1 MKITSTLEHY
11 ELLIDEGNDPVQDP
25 PELHTYMSRW
35 DGPLFFNSLIPKNK
49 VVLDIGVGTGRIA
62 KEVLE
67 MDCKYLVGID
77 ISPKTLDRAKSNL
90 SRYANVELVNSDINH
105 FIRPNTFDVAY
116 SVLTFLHIEDKTKA
130 LLNIYSS
137 LKNNGTIVLSV
148 SNDEE
153 WLECN
158 DRFIKLYPIEV
169 EEYIH
174 LLQLVGFQIESI
186 QETESKY
193 ATIIKG
199 MK

>member
-11 ELLIDEGNDPVQDP
+11 ELLIDEGNDPAQDP
-25 PELHTYMSRW
+25 PALQTYMSRW
-35 DGPLFFNSLIPKNK
+35 DGPIFFNSLIPKHK

-62 KEVLE
+62 REVLK
-67 MDCKYLVGID
+67 MDCKFLVGID
-77 ISPKTLDRAKSNL
+77 ISPKTLDRARSNL
-90 SRYANVELVNSDINH
+90 SQYANVELVNSDINH
-105 FIRPNTFDVAY
+105 FIRPNTFDAAY
-116 SVLTFLHIEDKTKA
+116 SVLTFLHIEDKEKA
-130 LLNIYSS
+130 LFNIYSS

-148 SNDEE
+148 SKDEE

-158 DRFIKLYPIEV
+158 DRKIKLYPIKV

-174 LLQLVGFQIESI
+174 LLQLVGFEIESI

-199 MK
+199 KK